1 MLDAYADQILG
12 FVMARRHKSGGFA
25 AAPTLPPSIEDTYY
39 ALSIL
44 KVIFPHSKD
53 AIEAI
58 QEESKL
64 SGYLRKTEDK
74 ETWRARTVYHYLC
87 SCYFAGVAK
96 VEDISWIKRH
106 LAEHSK
112 SIANL
117 SEYYYQ
123 ARIVREYLSEVLS
136 EGEGNLLKRPSP
148 KWRTLR
154 ELWMLLY
161 IANSSPEHL
170 FTTRKKLVTWVQA
183 CQNPDGGFGYLP
195 GTTSFIENTH
205 FSMRILSQLRAKPQH
220 PEKVREFIMRCK
232 TARGGFS
239 RRNGAAPFLD
249 TTWHAVAALC
259 LLEKPES
266 QCHALQEGKFQPPE
280 HAKENRGLFK
290 NEPKIQRNYFI

>member
-1 MLDAYADQILG
+1 
-12 FVMARRHKSGGFA
+12 MARRHKSGGFA

-58 QEESKL
+58 HIFPHSKDAIEAIQEESKL
-64 SGYLRKTEDK
+64 SGYLRKTQDK

-87 SCYFAGVAK
+87 SSYFAGVAR
-96 VEDISWIKRH
+96 VEDLLWIKRHLAEHSKSIANLSEYYYHH

-205 FSMRILSQLRAKPQH
+205 FSM
-220 PEKVREFIMRCK
+220 
-232 TARGGFS
+232 
-239 RRNGAAPFLD
+239 
-249 TTWHAVAALC
+249 
-259 LLEKPES
+259 
-266 QCHALQEGKFQPPE
+266 
-280 HAKENRGLFK
+280 
-290 NEPKIQRNYFI
+290 